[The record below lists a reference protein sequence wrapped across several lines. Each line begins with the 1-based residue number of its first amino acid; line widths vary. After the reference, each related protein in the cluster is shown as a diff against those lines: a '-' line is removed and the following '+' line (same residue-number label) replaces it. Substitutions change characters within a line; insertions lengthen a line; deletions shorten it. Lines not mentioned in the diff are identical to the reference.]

1 MSGPSRGRIQICRRK
16 EQENTWN
23 KNDKNCVY
31 DFVGLFLGM
40 LCAVL
45 EKKNLTSF
53 LVRKKVPFLL
63 VRLCRDQRRAFQD
76 SLVNVFNMASSPS
89 SSLYKNM
96 KSSSCF
102 LFSSLFRR
110 LIAPRKSFF
119 SSSSSGTARSL
130 LYPVMGVCGTCSCA
144 IYSILLS
151 HCWFSTFSFNRND
164 QLQSLSSPEPMFF
177 SSLSI
182 QACLYQGGPE
192 QKKKMFYIS
201 SNLVREEVRQ

>member
-63 VRLCRDQRRAFQD
+63 VRLCREEPFKTLLLMSSTWRHRHPHL
-76 SLVNVFNMASSPS
+76 SIKIWNPLLVF
-89 SSLYKNM
+89 
-96 KSSSCF
+96 F
-102 LFSSLFRR
+102 FFSFS
-110 LIAPRKSFF
+110 APYRVEKIFF

-164 QLQSLSSPEPMFF
+164 
-177 SSLSI
+177 
-182 QACLYQGGPE
+182 
-192 QKKKMFYIS
+192 
-201 SNLVREEVRQ
+201 